1 MPVGISFDGQDKGTE
16 HRHDIIRCHV
26 VVDAWF
32 RWPFWR
38 RAGATDWRQANSGRY
53 WNSSEERMKANTGHG
68 PGESKACQRYEPWGL
83 AIGDCERPH
92 VHAGEER
99 ATSQPRENTS

>member
-1 MPVGISFDGQDKGTE
+1 MPVGISFDGQDKGLSTGMTSSD
-16 HRHDIIRCHV
+16 R

-53 WNSSEERMKANTGHG
+53 WNSSEERMKANTGQG
-68 PGESKACQRYEPWGL
+68 PGESEACQRYEPWGL
-83 AIGDCERPH
+83 AMGDCERPH

-99 ATSQPRENTS
+99 VTSQPRENTS